1 MRRHISKLAVI
12 GFLVVCFLY
21 MEANAA
27 SFNVRDFGAAGDNKV
42 NDGAAIQAAIDTC
55 HETGGGTVY
64 FPPGVYLS
72 REIRLKSFVTL
83 HLENGA
89 TLLASPDTND
99 FTKTATTG
107 DYNAHLIV
115 ADNAEHI
122 AIIGQGIIRGQGEKD
137 LARRAGK
144 SRTRGRPKFRVGTI
158 MFRHCKDITI
168 KDITILYS
176 ETWTATFEFCERL
189 FIDGVTI
196 FNNYYRCNS
205 DGIDPV
211 SCKDV
216 QISNCHITAG
226 DDCICLKTEN
236 RVPCENVVVTNCT
249 LTSVATAIKFGTASH
264 GDFRNIHIS
273 NCSIRNSTVG
283 IGLFVK
289 DGGTVER
296 VTFSDISI
304 TNLDDPMLVNTELR
318 PRIYPIFADIEKRF
332 DHSRI
337 GAIRDIT
344 FRDIYIESDN
354 GILIQGMRESPI
366 ENMTLEN
373 ITVRVNKGFDYSDR
387 MKHHGG
393 PINPKDE
400 RIKVYARKPSYATV
414 AYTNGL
420 VAENIRV
427 LVKDD
432 VFKQYPRSALSL
444 HEINDGFIRSIYR
457 DPAGGRGAEPVV
469 NMENCQ
475 RMFLTNC
482 FALPGTEVFLGL
494 SGAKTDAISLV
505 GNNLKKAVKAVV
517 KAHDVSSKVLE

>member
-1 MRRHISKLAVI
+1 MRRHISKLTII

-21 MEANAA
+21 MDAEAA
-27 SFNVRDFGAAGDNKV
+27 SFNVRDFGAAGDSKV
-42 NDGAAIQAAIDTC
+42 DDGAAIQAAIDTC
-55 HETGGGTVY
+55 NATGGGTVY

-72 REIRLKSFVTL
+72 HEIRLKSFVTL

-99 FTKTATTG
+99 FTQTAFTG
-107 DYNAHLIV
+107 DYNAHLLV
-115 ADNAEHI
+115 ADNVEHI
-122 AIIGQGIIRGQGEKD
+122 AIVGQGIIRGNGEKD
-137 LARRAGK
+137 LARRAGA
-144 SRTRGRPKFRVGTI
+144 SRKRPKFRVGTI
-158 MFRHCKDITI
+158 MFRHCKDIAI

-196 FNNYYRCNS
+196 FNNYYRTNS

-226 DDCICLKTEN
+226 DDCICLKTEK
-236 RVPCENVVVTNCT
+236 RIPCENVVVTNCT

-332 DHSRI
+332 DDSRI

-354 GILIQGMRESPI
+354 GVLLQGMRESPI

-400 RIKVYARKPSYATV
+400 RITVYARKPSYFTV

-420 VAENIRV
+420 MVDNIRV

-432 VFKQYPRSALSL
+432 VFEQYPRSALSL
-444 HEINDGFIRSIYR
+444 HEINDGFVRSIYR
-457 DPAGGRGAEPVV
+457 DPAGKKGGEPVV
-469 NMENCQ
+469 TMENCR
-475 RMFLTNC
+475 RMFMTDC
-482 FALPGTEVFLGL
+482 FALPGTPVFLGL
-494 SGAKTDAISLV
+494 SGAKTEGIALE
-505 GNNLKKAVKAVV
+505 GNNLKKADKALLR
-517 KAHDVSSKVLE
+517 ADDVAANAVE